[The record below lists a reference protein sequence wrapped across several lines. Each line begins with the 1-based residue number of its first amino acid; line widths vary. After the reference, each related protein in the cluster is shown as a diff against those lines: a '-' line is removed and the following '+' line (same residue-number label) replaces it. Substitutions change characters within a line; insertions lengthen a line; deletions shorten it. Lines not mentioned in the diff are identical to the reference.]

1 MVNGAPSPAD
11 IDYGWTADRKANAA
25 LRSPYTPEVAAIIP
39 QRDRSKAG
47 RPNHFP
53 DHVYVLAMQVIGG
66 MGGSHRSGIAWIR
79 DSKNW
84 YRIRAHSRR
93 HWGIELRSQPPSRST
108 VNHNLNRLAPFEGM
122 ISDKF
127 TLLAIE
133 QAQRQGCLNE
143 GPETMN
149 KPDRSNVLVA
159 DGTVPKTRITETTR
173 KRLIEKGVQLPEVDV
188 HREGGEEGGVRV
200 LGFKELLIAVR
211 PDDFPNTRIIL
222 SRTHVPKEKGYGGEA
237 GIAVRELE
245 KLRKITKGFLGLRYD
260 GAMTGMHLDAM
271 LKIGVSAM
279 APVPKDN
286 IQRRLYDIDC
296 TCGNQHTLHTEGGE
310 FVELDVLD
318 TGKTYSVPCKRV
330 DQYSRKNADGTHRWY
345 AKLLLMCGE
354 HRTERLDTTAAD
366 KKLGFNRAHHIRLHP
381 PESQYYKDTYGYR
394 ADIESVNNNLDST
407 LYRHRMITDT
417 KERQALVILGFA
429 MMRNAMSAE
438 VYAARLKAG
447 HFDSPPDKRVAA

>member
-1 MVNGAPSPAD
+1 M
-11 IDYGWTADRKANAA
+11 
-25 LRSPYTPEVAAIIP
+25 AAIIP
-39 QRDRSKAG
+39 KRDGSKAG
-47 RPNHFP
+47 RPNHHP
-53 DHVYVLAMQVIGG
+53 DHVYLLVLAILGIH
-66 MGGSHRSGIAWIR
+66 GSHRSAIAWLR
-79 DSKNW
+79 EDTNW
-84 YRIRAHSRR
+84 YKVRSHARR
-93 HWGIELRSQPPSRST
+93 FWDIELATTPPKRST
-108 VNHNLNRLAPFEGM
+108 VTYNLDRLSPYADLL
-122 ISDKF
+122 SDKF

-133 QAQRQGCLNE
+133 QAQKQGCLIE
-143 GPETMN
+143 GPETMS
-149 KPDRSNVLVA
+149 KPKRGNILVA

-173 KRLIEKGVQLPEVDV
+173 KRLIEKGVKLPEVDE
-188 HREGGEEGGVRV
+188 HREGGEDKGVRV
-200 LGFKELLIAVR
+200 LGFKELLVAVR
-211 PDDFPNTRIIL
+211 PDAFPNSRIIL

-237 GIAVRELE
+237 GIAVREME
-245 KLRKITKGFLGLRYD
+245 KLRKLTKGFLGLRYD

-271 LKIGVSAM
+271 LKLGVSAIS
-279 APVPKDN
+279 PVPKDN
-286 IQRRLYDIDC
+286 IQRMLYDIDC

-330 DQYSRKNADGTHRWY
+330 EQYSRKNADGTHRWY

-366 KKLGFNRAHHIRLHP
+366 KKLGFNRAHHVRLHP

-417 KERQALVILGFA
+417 KGRQALVVLGFA
-429 MMRNAMSAE
+429 MARNAISAE

-447 HFDSPPDKRVAA
+447 HFSDPPKELASAA